1 LDRFLSLNGN
11 GQLLIGNTPLSDTH
25 LRFAQKI
32 IDVQT
37 IPEVTPQRLY
47 QSVAFVVANQT
58 TNFERPL
65 AFAKKLNEIDW
76 PEIAHAP
83 TIVKIAN
90 DMGLTFGED
99 RFTPIYNFLRRFP
112 YPYEYAKEKP
122 HVFRMR
128 LSRVKYIG
136 LKSASFILFSWG
148 IDGEY
153 LILDVHH
160 ARQLSTLIPIKKR
173 FYRALRLLR
182 SKNRR
187 ITESIPSGREYTA
200 IEDDAIAVFRKI
212 PDLCTNGKVNG
223 RLCSALIWG
232 LGAAR
237 ARGWDPYQRDMFEDH
252 VPLVMTESPYAV

>member
-1 LDRFLSLNGN
+1 MDRFLSLNGN

-25 LRFAQKI
+25 LRFAQHV
-32 IDVQT
+32 IDIQT
-37 IPEVTPQRLY
+37 IPELTPQRLY
-47 QSVAFVVANQT
+47 QSVAFVIANQA

-65 AFAKKLNEIDW
+65 AFSKELNDIDW

-99 RFTPIYNFLRRFP
+99 RFTPTYKFLQGFP
-112 YPYEYAKEKP
+112 YPYKYAKEKP
-122 HVFRMR
+122 YVFRKR
-128 LSRVKYIG
+128 LSKVKYIG

-160 ARQLSTLIPIKKR
+160 ARQLSTLLPVKKK
-173 FYRALRLLR
+173 FFR
-182 SKNRR
+182 SMR
-187 ITESIPSGREYTA
+187 IVPGKFKRVTESIPSGRQYTK
-200 IEDDAIAVFRKI
+200 IEDDALAVFRKI
-212 PDLCTNGKVNG
+212 PEFCTNGKVNG
-223 RLCSALIWG
+223 RLVSALIWG

-237 ARGWDPYQRDMFEDH
+237 ARGWDPYQRDMFKEH
-252 VPLVMTESPYAV
+252 VPLVMNESPYA